1 MPKTGTVI
9 FISKSWKFVDD
20 IKLKLN
26 RKRLYLNDNVKYLGI
41 KIDGNVNWKHR
52 LNNILVK

>member
-9 FISKSWKFVDD
+9 FISKSSKFVDD